1 MLSQTLDTFRRVE
14 IRALKLDEDWSNT
27 MHIDDTQ
34 LPFETAW
41 EGELAP
47 PEGVFAKGGGDLP
60 TVSLGRPAWWSDGKV
75 LGKEWVPP
83 AGGKR
88 YGLARFVFSLRPGAR
103 QEVKGVEFVVH
114 LHAKG
119 GGARPVV
126 FDLFPKAVTEEQ
138 TGMRTVGVDPKLK
151 FVDAIE
157 VSGLKAETTINVRQ
171 AMPVI
176 TADGVGESVARWVF
190 QSRPAHPLIGS
201 QSAFVV
207 VELPPGVEA
216 ARASLL
222 LSAEVT
228 TRLGPVRG
236 LLPEAERERLSWV
249 LE

>member
-1 MLSQTLDTFRRVE
+1 
-14 IRALKLDEDWSNT
+14 

-34 LPFETAW
+34 LPFDSAW

-47 PEGVFAKGGGDLP
+47 PEGVFAKGDGLP

-83 AGGKR
+83 AGGRR
-88 YGLARFVFSLRPGAR
+88 YGLARFAFSLRPGAR
-103 QEVKGVEFVVH
+103 QEVKRVEFVVH

-138 TGMRTVGVDPKLK
+138 TGTRTLGLDPKFK
-151 FVDAIE
+151 FVDAVE

-171 AMPVI
+171 AVPVI

-201 QSAFVV
+201 QSAYVV
-207 VELPPGVEA
+207 VELPPGVAA

-228 TRLGPVRG
+228 TRFGPMRG
-236 LLPEAERERLSWV
+236 LLPEDERERLSWV

>member
-1 MLSQTLDTFRRVE
+1 
-14 IRALKLDEDWSNT
+14 

-34 LPFETAW
+34 LPFESAW

-47 PEGVFAKGGGDLP
+47 PGGVFARGDGLP
-60 TVSLGRPAWWSDGKV
+60 TVSLGRPAWWSDGEM

-83 AGGKR
+83 AGGRR
-88 YGLARFVFSLRPGAR
+88 YGLARFAFSLRPGAR
-103 QEVKGVEFVVH
+103 QEVKRVEFVVH

-119 GGARPVV
+119 GGQRPLV

-138 TGMRTVGVDPKLK
+138 TGEFKVGVGPDFK
-151 FVDAIE
+151 FMGAEASLANV
-157 VSGLKAETTINVRQ
+157 ETTINLKQ
-171 AMPVI
+171 AVPVI

-190 QSRPAHPLIGS
+190 QSRPAHPLLGS
-201 QSAFVV
+201 QSAYVV

-228 TRLGPVRG
+228 TRFGPMRG
-236 LLPEAERERLSWV
+236 LLPEAERDRLSWV